1 MNNTKPLPLF
11 WHVIINPVALRGGS
25 LDFWKGISAL
35 LANRGLSFKEWHTT
49 SKDDASYIAQ
59 TLVNDGATS
68 IIVVGGDGTLNEVI
82 NGIMC
87 CGELAKNVILAVLPA
102 GTGNDW
108 SRTHQFPCR
117 MNEIAAMFFSGAI
130 IHHDIGVVKSIGK
143 QERTPRYF
151 INIAGFG
158 FDAAVIDRVHRA
170 RKFKVAKGM
179 VYVKHLIFSLLNYK
193 TVNCKLVFDNEVV
206 SKPVF
211 SIAAGICKYNG
222 NGMKPVPMADPTD
235 GLLDVVVIE
244 KMKLW
249 QLLTQIPALF
259 RGTYIKHPKVFHYRV
274 KAMSIVPESLFLA
287 EVEGEM
293 VGEGSFDVEIADWK
307 INVLV
312 PSG

>member
-1 MNNTKPLPLF
+1 MNNIKPLPLF

-25 LDFWKGISAL
+25 LEYWKRISAL
-35 LANRGLSFKEWHTT
+35 LANRGLLFKEWHTT
-49 SKDDASYIAQ
+49 AKDDALHIAQ
-59 TLVNDGATS
+59 MLVDDGAVS
-68 IIVVGGDGTLNEVI
+68 IIVVGGDGTLNEVV
-82 NGIMC
+82 NGIMR
-87 CGELAKNVILAVLPA
+87 CGELAKNVLLAVLPA

-108 SRTHQFPCR
+108 SRTHRFPSR
-117 MNEIAAMFFSGAI
+117 MNEIIAMFFSGAI

-143 QERTPRYF
+143 QEQPSRYF
-151 INIAGFG
+151 INIAGLG

-179 VYVKHLIFSLLNYK
+179 VYVKHLILSLLNYK
-193 TVNCKLVFDNEVV
+193 AVNCKLILDNEVV
-206 SKPVF
+206 NKLVF

-249 QLLTQIPALF
+249 QLFMQIPALF

-274 KAMSIVPESLFLA
+274 KAMSVVPENLFLA

-293 VGEGSFDVEIADWK
+293 VGEGSFNVEIADRK
-307 INVLV
+307 IKVLI
-312 PSG
+312 PSD